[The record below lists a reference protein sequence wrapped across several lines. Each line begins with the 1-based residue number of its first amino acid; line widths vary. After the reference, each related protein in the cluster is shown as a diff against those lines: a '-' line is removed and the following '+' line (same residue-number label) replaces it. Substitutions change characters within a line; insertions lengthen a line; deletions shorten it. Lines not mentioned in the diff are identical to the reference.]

1 MDKKTMKSIAAL
13 IVFGILF
20 YALVMHFS
28 SVVGFVIGLGVVLL
42 PIVIGLVIAFVL
54 NVPMR
59 AFERLIWWM
68 FRKSK
73 KKPHVKLVYI
83 VSLLLTLICIS
94 LVITLVVTLAVPEII
109 DSGKSIYELLKQK
122 IPQLLAFLEKHDIDT
137 SKISSIIKDV
147 DLASLIDKVGSGA
160 RDVIS
165 YVFKFATATVSG
177 VASVVF
183 AIVISLYV
191 LISKDT
197 VKRHTKKLLY
207 STAKKGFADKVCEIA
222 ALSDRIFSQYLSGQC
237 IEACILGL
245 LITISF
251 SIFRLPYAAII
262 GIMTGISAFIPY
274 VGAFIACFI
283 GAFLI
288 LLISPMQAFISIVIF
303 CVIQFI
309 ETQFI
314 YPHVVGS
321 SVGLSP
327 LLTLLAALVGGI
339 LMGLFGIIFFIPLTA
354 VLYTLIRGWVN
365 STLEK
370 KKISIE

>member
-13 IVFGILF
+13 IVFAILF

-160 RDVIS
+160 
-165 YVFKFATATVSG
+165 
-177 VASVVF
+177 
-183 AIVISLYV
+183 
-191 LISKDT
+191 
-197 VKRHTKKLLY
+197 
-207 STAKKGFADKVCEIA
+207 
-222 ALSDRIFSQYLSGQC
+222 
-237 IEACILGL
+237 
-245 LITISF
+245 
-251 SIFRLPYAAII
+251 
-262 GIMTGISAFIPY
+262 
-274 VGAFIACFI
+274 
-283 GAFLI
+283 
-288 LLISPMQAFISIVIF
+288 
-303 CVIQFI
+303 
-309 ETQFI
+309 
-314 YPHVVGS
+314 
-321 SVGLSP
+321 
-327 LLTLLAALVGGI
+327 
-339 LMGLFGIIFFIPLTA
+339 
-354 VLYTLIRGWVN
+354 
-365 STLEK
+365 
-370 KKISIE
+370 